1 MFKIGIIGTENSHAT
16 ALATLFRDDPAFS
29 DIQVVAVG
37 GDYPES
43 NQQIASDLGIGMI
56 AERPEDMLG
65 LVDAVMVTARDGIY
79 HAPFARPFLETG
91 IPMFIDKPF
100 TVDLAEGKAFAKEAR
115 DRGVP
120 LMGGSTLKYAYDILL
135 LTNEADKRKASG
147 ELCGGCVTAP
157 LQISS
162 PYSGFF
168 FYSSHL
174 VEMSLAIFG
183 HDPKAV
189 TAFRRGDHVTALVDY
204 ENFSVTNAFIGSGKQ
219 YAAQVFS
226 KKQIYTRNVE
236 LSFVTKGIAT
246 DFANML
252 RTGKMP
258 QSYEE
263 LVYPVLYM
271 NAIKESYESGKTVP
285 LGKLEL

>member
-1 MFKIGIIGTENSHAT
+1 MFKIGIIGTENSHGT
-16 ALATLFRDDPAFS
+16 ALATLFRDDPDFS

-43 NQQIASDLGIGMI
+43 NQKLAEEIGINSVVQ
-56 AERPEDMLG
+56 RPEDMVS
-65 LVDAVMVTARDGIY
+65 LVDAVMITARDGIY
-79 HAPFARPFLETG
+79 HAPFARPFLEAG
-91 IPMFIDKPF
+91 IPLFIDKPF
-100 TVDLAEGKAFAKEAR
+100 TVDLAEGKALAKEAR
-115 DRGVP
+115 ERGVP
-120 LMGGSTLKYAYDILL
+120 VMGGSTLKYAYDVLL
-135 LTNEADKRKASG
+135 LANEAQKRLASE

-157 LQISS
+157 LHIDS

-183 HDPKAV
+183 YHPKAV
-189 TAFRRGDHVTALVDY
+189 TATRKGEHVTALVDY
-204 ENFSVTNAFIGSGKQ
+204 ESFSVTNAFVGGGKQ
-219 YAAQVFS
+219 YAAQIFS
-226 KKQIYTRNVE
+226 KKQIYTRDVE
-236 LSFVTKGIAT
+236 LTFITKGIAS
-246 DFANML
+246 DFATML

-271 NAIKESYESGKTVP
+271 NAIKESYENGKTVP